1 MANIPTELRNEFR
14 TLFEMQWGF
23 LQSNWP
29 SITQVKR
36 HRTETKDVHDISH
49 VKEILVR
56 RLGYIAVFFF
66 LVVLFG
72 TRDYSGPY
80 HNVEKGL
87 LILYQLVTGSSIAEM
102 GQFIPKSSFYD
113 VYKDFYIHQYADL
126 DKKITSMLECM
137 FSSPKIRIHSAHCS
151 NPTMFKHV
159 TMMIDGHDTQASYP
173 LANRAA
179 LYSYKLKRSGFRTQV
194 CIDVNGMILF
204 VSSSA
209 PCRDNNDGTMLTRM
223 HIEKKVHHADCIAL
237 DGGYTLFV
245 DKVIENNDLS
255 HANFCY
261 PIRKQRGVE
270 LTPKEI
276 EYNKTFGSFRSRIEA
291 TFGEI
296 GSTFEWFNN

>member
-56 RLGYIAVFFF
+56 RLG
-66 LVVLFG
+66 
-72 TRDYSGPY
+72 
-80 HNVEKGL
+80 
-87 LILYQLVTGSSIAEM
+87 SIAEM